1 MPPLLFA
8 LMKLYQLQIVLVAAS
23 IGIWWMRPENSYIQA
38 LIITCLG
45 VVIISFVIGSPSKT
59 LRDNDREI
67 RQSQTEAKRFL
78 HHNLIWIFVGSTLL
92 LSIFIDRAM

>member
-1 MPPLLFA
+1 
-8 LMKLYQLQIVLVAAS
+8 
-23 IGIWWMRPENSYIQA
+23 MRPENSYMQA

-45 VVIISFVIGSPSKT
+45 VAIISFCIGSPAKT

-78 HHNLIWIFVGSTLL
+78 HYNLIWIFVGSTFL
-92 LSIFIDRAM
+92 LSLIIDRAM

>member
-1 MPPLLFA
+1 
-8 LMKLYQLQIVLVAAS
+8 
-23 IGIWWMRPENSYIQA
+23 MRPESSYIQA

-45 VVIISFVIGSPSKT
+45 VVIISFFIGSPGKT

-78 HHNLIWIFVGSTLL
+78 HHNLIWIFVGSTFI